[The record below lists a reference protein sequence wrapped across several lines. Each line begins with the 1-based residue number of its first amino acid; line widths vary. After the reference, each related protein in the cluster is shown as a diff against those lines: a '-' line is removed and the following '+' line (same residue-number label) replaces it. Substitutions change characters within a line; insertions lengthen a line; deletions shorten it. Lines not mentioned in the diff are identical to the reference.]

1 MNDLLQLNNHQIPQQ
16 QQQQQEQVQPI
27 CNDIDVKNNNQNSA
41 NNQNAIVMLPQQ
53 HQQQHQPQ
61 QQLLNVP
68 KSKERQNTN
77 KRPSLTSE
85 SNSKRIKGHD
95 ASKHIAVPLNTCASA
110 TPQLLHQLMT
120 PSTSASPKCRSK
132 SRQVESRWT
141 GGISGKSQQQQ
152 TASNSVLMNLLV
164 SGCDVSAGY
173 TCFPRPK
180 VAKA

>member
-1 MNDLLQLNNHQIPQQ
+1 MFLASNTIEWTMNDLLQLNNNQISQQ
-16 QQQQQEQVQPI
+16 QQQVQSM
-27 CNDIDVKNNNQNSA
+27 CNEIDVKNNNQNSVS
-41 NNQNAIVMLPQQ
+41 NQNAIAMPQQ
-53 HQQQHQPQ
+53 VQ
-61 QQLLNVP
+61 QQLMNVP
-68 KSKERQNTN
+68 KIKERPNTN

-95 ASKHIAVPLNTCASA
+95 ASKQPSTTSCTSA
-110 TPQLLHQLMT
+110 TPQLLHQLMAPT
-120 PSTSASPKCRSK
+120 TSASQKSRSK
-132 SRQVESRWT
+132 SRWT
-141 GGISGKSQQQQ
+141 SGLNGKSQQQQQ

>member
-1 MNDLLQLNNHQIPQQ
+1 MNDLLQLNNNQVSQQ
-16 QQQQQEQVQPI
+16 QHQQHQQQQEQLI

-41 NNQNAIVMLPQQ
+41 NNQNAIVMPQQ
-53 HQQQHQPQ
+53 VQ
-61 QQLLNVP
+61 QQLLTVP
-68 KSKERQNTN
+68 KIKERQNTN

-95 ASKHIAVPLNTCASA
+95 ASKHNAVPLNTCTSA
-110 TPQLLHQLMT
+110 TPQLLHQLMS
-120 PSTSASPKCRSK
+120 PSTSASQKSRSK
-132 SRQVESRWT
+132 SRQSESRWT
-141 GGISGKSQQQQ
+141 AGISGKSQQQQ

>member
-1 MNDLLQLNNHQIPQQ
+1 MNDLLQLNNNQISQQ
-16 QQQQQEQVQPI
+16 QQQVQSI
-27 CNDIDVKNNNQNSA
+27 CNEIDVNKNNNQNSA
-41 NNQNAIVMLPQQ
+41 NNQNAIVMPQQ
-53 HQQQHQPQ
+53 VQQE
-61 QQLLNVP
+61 LLNVP
-68 KSKERQNTN
+68 KIKERQNTN

-95 ASKHIAVPLNTCASA
+95 ASKQPSNTSCTSA
-110 TPQLLHQLMT
+110 TPQLLHQLMSPT
-120 PSTSASPKCRSK
+120 TSASQKSRSK
-132 SRQVESRWT
+132 SRQVAESRWT
-141 GGISGKSQQQQ
+141 TGLNGKSQQQQ